1 MSYET
6 LSQLPDPKTAPVG
19 PGFVSQQI
27 TDNTPGMIHTLNNGG
42 SVGVKFSG
50 SNWEIQVGYPQL
62 TIAEANTIIPFVY
75 SLQGGFTNFYV
86 QLPTYARNNQDPR
99 YWGATSIVADDVS
112 TGTNSNQI
120 DIANWAN
127 RGSGNELAVGDMIK
141 LDTHSKIYL
150 ITHALVTAGV
160 MTLTLNC
167 DLSISRT
174 AVDAATI
181 EPNDIRFRVRLKGTP
196 PAFNLTADGL
206 YEGFTLSMRENII

>member
-1 MSYET
+1 MSYELT
-6 LSQLPDPKTAPVG
+6 LNQLPDPNTTPPG

-27 TDNTPGMIHTLNNGG
+27 IDKTPGMMHTLNNGG
-42 SVGVKFSG
+42 SVSVKFSG
-50 SNWEIQVGYPQL
+50 SNWEIQIGYPQL

-86 QLPTYARNNQDPR
+86 QLPTYANPASNP
-99 YWGATSIVADDVS
+99 WGATSIVAADVS

-150 ITHALVTAGV
+150 ITGALVTAGV

-181 EPNDIRFRVRLKGTP
+181 EPNDIMFKVRLKGDAP
-196 PAFNLTADGL
+196 PFNLTADGL
-206 YEGFTLSMRENII
+206 YEGFSLNMRENII

>member
-6 LSQLPDPKTAPVG
+6 LSQLPDPETAPVG

-75 SLQGGFTNFYV
+75 SLQGPFTNFYV
-86 QLPTYARNNQDPR
+86 QLPTYVNPASGA
-99 YWGATSIVADDVS
+99 WGATSIVAANVS
-112 TGTNSNQI
+112 SGTNSNQI

-141 LDTHSKIYL
+141 LDTHNKIYL
-150 ITHALVTAGV
+150 ITGALVTAGV

-167 DLSISRT
+167 DRAISST
-174 AVDAATI
+174 EIGAATI
-181 EPNDIRFRVRLKGTP
+181 EPNDIKFRVRLKGTP